1 MGRSQDLSYFHKEF
15 IMPGHYGK
23 MMKNEEMKRKKK
35 GAGGKMRYGMTAGG
49 NALARR
55 DNDKKRTGMM
65 MGGGMKTSG
74 SQPSYA
80 HGANG
85 GMGGPL

>member
-1 MGRSQDLSYFHKEF
+1 MGRSQDLSYFYKEF
-15 IMPGHYGK
+15 IMAGH
-23 MMKNEEMKRKKK
+23 MPNEKKK
-35 GAGGKMRYGMTAGG
+35 RMGMNMGSRYGMMGG
-49 NALARR
+49 GGAMGNMLARR
-55 DNDKKRTGMM
+55 DNDKKRKGKM
-65 MGGGMKTSG
+65 MGGAMKTSG

>member
-1 MGRSQDLSYFHKEF
+1 MAGHK
-15 IMPGHYGK
+15 P
-23 MMKNEEMKRKKK
+23 EEMKKKK
-35 GAGGKMRYGMTAGG
+35 RMGMNMGSRYGMMGGGMG

-55 DNDKKRTGMM
+55 DNDKREKKM

-80 HGANG
+80 HGANA

>member
-1 MGRSQDLSYFHKEF
+1 
-15 IMPGHYGK
+15 MPGHYGK
-23 MMKNEEMKRKKK
+23 MMKKKEDKKK
-35 GAGGKMRYGMTAGG
+35 RMGMNMGSRYGMMGGGMG

-55 DNDKKRTGMM
+55 DNDKKREKRM
-65 MGGGMKTSG
+65 MGGAMKTSG